1 MAIKLVL
8 DGEMMEVK
16 SKVDREVDGNLSG
29 CADLEVIKTAV
40 QVEKEMPNEDKEV
53 ARNVGDGVCD
63 HVGDNIC
70 MLLGQ

>member
-1 MAIKLVL
+1 M
-8 DGEMMEVK
+8 
-16 SKVDREVDGNLSG
+16 
-29 CADLEVIKTAV
+29 

-70 MLLGQ
+70 MLLGQYWSLR